1 MHFATSLLQFLRV
14 NDLIVP
20 ELPVGCIPLEDGM
33 MTPADVPEEE
43 DFQWLQIAKEL
54 ASKATLEKADFIS
67 KHVVSQQTAHI
78 PAVISLL
85 LLFYENAHLIAMIR
99 HGSASGQPEPN
110 TCYYTR
116 STPSSSL

>member
-1 MHFATSLLQFLRV
+1 
-14 NDLIVP
+14 
-20 ELPVGCIPLEDGM
+20 M

-43 DFQWLQIAKEL
+43 EFQWLQIAKEL

-67 KHVVSQQTAHI
+67 KHVVSQQKAHI

-85 LLFYENAHLIAMIR
+85 PLFYENAHFIAMIR
-99 HGSASGQPEPN
+99 HGYEYDQSCSASGQPEPN